1 MSKVLIKIKNN
12 LKYTFVTFFI
22 LSFFFWW
29 ISFARTDDILW
40 QIMLWVE
47 NRDISVDM
55 WDTPNEVWTHVF
67 EEWTE
72 VNFGDG
78 VRDATSVIVK
88 LTRLLLSLVVVIAV
102 TMILYNWMS
111 YIIQTWQW
119 KEGKDLVS
127 NIIYIV
133 VGILIALFSVTII
146 TIIQSVWPSIEDW
159 TTPQTDNRED
169 NELLKWKYVTVGTY
183 VTDKITELI
192 NG

>member
-55 WDTPNEVWTHVF
+55 WDTPNEVWKHVF

-72 VNFGDG
+72 VNLGDG

-88 LTRLLLSLVVVIAV
+88 FTRLLLSLVVVIAV

-111 YIIQTWQW
+111 YIIQTW
-119 KEGKDLVS
+119 
-127 NIIYIV
+127 
-133 VGILIALFSVTII
+133 
-146 TIIQSVWPSIEDW
+146 
-159 TTPQTDNRED
+159 
-169 NELLKWKYVTVGTY
+169 
-183 VTDKITELI
+183 
-192 NG
+192 